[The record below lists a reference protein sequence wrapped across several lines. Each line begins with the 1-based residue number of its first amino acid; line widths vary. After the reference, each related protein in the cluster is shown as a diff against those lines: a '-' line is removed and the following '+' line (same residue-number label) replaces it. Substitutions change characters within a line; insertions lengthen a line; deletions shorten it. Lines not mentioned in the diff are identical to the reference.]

1 MGSRPAPSPSRA
13 WPRSPSL
20 HRAVSPQFPR
30 QTAVGRTSDRQTGAE
45 RSDPGRTASCTRDRT
60 RGHAED
66 SLLVAMGREEGRE
79 WGQREMPMAASMK
92 GRREG
97 ERRSRKRFVGFA
109 RQGRTLDGR
118 KKGELKTAQSE
129 KRMEDSLG

>member
-1 MGSRPAPSPSRA
+1 
-13 WPRSPSL
+13 
-20 HRAVSPQFPR
+20 
-30 QTAVGRTSDRQTGAE
+30 
-45 RSDPGRTASCTRDRT
+45 
-60 RGHAED
+60 
-66 SLLVAMGREEGRE
+66 
-79 WGQREMPMAASMK
+79 MAASMK

-118 KKGELKTAQSE
+118 KKGEQKTAQSE